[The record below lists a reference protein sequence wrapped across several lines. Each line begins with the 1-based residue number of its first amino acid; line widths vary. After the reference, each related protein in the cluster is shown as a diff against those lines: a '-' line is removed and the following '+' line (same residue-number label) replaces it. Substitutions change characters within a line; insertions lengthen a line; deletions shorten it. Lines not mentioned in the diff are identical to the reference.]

1 MLRLGDAAL
10 ASKCLLVNWT
20 QHLYHLGEKLPTAGY
35 FNFCTF
41 WFVQQWFPYCFTLWL
56 PETCDT
62 FHRMRPETMSICSW
76 SMSTV
81 SRQAGSCLGRNYDFF
96 FMPPGPAAKA
106 RQSAEEES
114 GETRCKT
121 IKASIYAPAFK
132 ATLLVAELKLAN
144 TDFVKLLIKDCKNL
158 K

>member
-1 MLRLGDAAL
+1 
-10 ASKCLLVNWT
+10 
-20 QHLYHLGEKLPTAGY
+20 
-35 FNFCTF
+35 
-41 WFVQQWFPYCFTLWL
+41 
-56 PETCDT
+56 
-62 FHRMRPETMSICSW
+62 
-76 SMSTV
+76 MSTV

-114 GETRCKT
+114 GEVRCKT

-132 ATLLVAELKLAN
+132 ATLLVAELKQAN

-158 K
+158 KKQKK

>member
-1 MLRLGDAAL
+1 
-10 ASKCLLVNWT
+10 
-20 QHLYHLGEKLPTAGY
+20 
-35 FNFCTF
+35 
-41 WFVQQWFPYCFTLWL
+41 
-56 PETCDT
+56 
-62 FHRMRPETMSICSW
+62 
-76 SMSTV
+76 MSTV
-81 SRQAGSCLGRNYDFF
+81 SRQAGSCLGRNYDFS

-114 GETRCKT
+114 GEVRCKT

-132 ATLLVAELKLAN
+132 ATLLVAELKQAN